1 MAKVENT
8 KKRRKEFQTRKA
20 ILDILKVEGPQDS
33 QMLAERLGV
42 TAMAIRQH
50 VYAMQDEKLL
60 TYTEMAR
67 PKGRP
72 AKMWEL
78 TPAANKFFP
87 DGNSELVVD
96 MIGLIGNVLGG
107 DALASVIQQ
116 RSQNQFQEY
125 QARLAQYPNLSEK
138 LQALA
143 DIRTDEGY
151 MAEVQ
156 AQEDGTYWLIENHC
170 PICAAAQV
178 CQKFCVAE
186 QALFQKL
193 LGPETG
199 IRRTEYILDGQ
210 RRCLY
215 EIKASETMLAA
226 RD

>member
-1 MAKVENT
+1 MEKIEKT

-33 QMLAERLGV
+33 QSLADRLGV

-50 VYAMQDEKLL
+50 LYSMQDEKII
-60 TYTEMAR
+60 TYSEMPR

-87 DGNSELVVD
+87 DGNSELLVD
-96 MIGLIGNVLGG
+96 MIGLIDDVLGK
-107 DALASVIQQ
+107 DALFDVIQQ
-116 RSQNQFQEY
+116 RSRNQLEDY
-125 QARLAQYPNLSEK
+125 KSRLAELDALPDRLE
-138 LQALA
+138 ALA
-143 DIRTDEGY
+143 QIRTDEGY

-156 AQEDGTYWLIENHC
+156 AKDDGIYWLIENHC

-178 CQKFCVAE
+178 CQNFCVAE

-193 LGPETG
+193 LGPNVR
-199 IRRTEYILDGQ
+199 IQRTEYILDGQ

-215 EIKASETMLAA
+215 EVTPN
-226 RD
+226 